1 MQVEEGGE
9 QEVRSKAF
17 PKKQPHPP
25 TPHPRRTFREKRRD
39 RKSQFHKGGAEAR
52 SDSRMKQASLHLNM
66 IRRKV
71 KARSLR
77 TALDRESPVQKAVHH
92 IRKKKGRSLGERP

>member
-25 TPHPRRTFREKRRD
+25 HPQTTFREKRRD
-39 RKSQFHKGGAEAR
+39 RKSQFCKGGAEAR

-71 KARSLR
+71 KAKSLR
-77 TALDRESPVQKAVHH
+77 TALDWESLAQKAVHY